1 MADASD
7 QETPPRS
14 DADPFSAFSD
24 NLLGA
29 VLLRVACNGVRFGGQ
44 DSPMSDEDKADTE
57 KKIDKALIEP
67 LPSESAWLVG
77 NPEAPGE
84 ATIAR
89 SSSVKCSSSLIS
101 FRHALVCKRWLR
113 VARFVHPAIV
123 VPLDRFFSA
132 RALASLLRAPATAGF
147 PNLRHLHLAPNALDT
162 VDSALVRAIC
172 AGSGPSLTHLSLQLH
187 DAWLHVTRARQYP
200 PPGVGTRAAEVA
212 EAALA
217 AGAISP
223 ADVAALFWSCTR
235 LVSLAVNF
243 GKGISEVPSAVS
255 CLQQLTKLSMSF
267 REAVIT
273 LPSEF
278 GSLVRLKRL
287 QIISSSLVLPDSFSQ
302 LPALEH
308 IQFSRC
314 EISHLPS
321 GFGQLRNL
329 KILSLQRLAQLV
341 ELPAS
346 ICLLSALT
354 SLTLFQCYKLA
365 KLPKNFH
372 QLANLRTL
380 HLEELIALT
389 ALPVSLGQLPALREL
404 KIIDNGR
411 ITHLPPS
418 LSASHTLERL
428 SLHNC
433 LGISSL
439 PDVIGHVPTLERVD
453 LSFLNT
459 LITLPDSLGRASRLH
474 ELRIVGCSRLVGLPR
489 SVSAMCSLA
498 RLTLD
503 DCAAWAL
510 PEDFGQLSNLVRLKL
525 SCERLTA
532 LPRSFGQ
539 LGKLQELRLHACY
552 GLVQLPEC
560 FANLSSLETLA
571 IYGGTLLTSLPPN
584 FEQLPQLRHL
594 ELFNCAIPR
603 LPKRFGQL
611 PKLEVFKVG
620 STDSFTRNDA
630 EPGQPAWP
638 PPTALTVSAQDES
651 ASMFMLMDDPLL
663 LDQLDETLLGRCL
676 LFSFP
681 MSFTQLTSLQQLAI
695 DGCDA
700 LEGLPFGLGYMAG
713 LQVLRLKNCPQLRSF
728 MSLLPSPPPTSASA
742 QAPPLPM
749 LHSLEISNCPSLT
762 SLPRGLDALPR
773 LERVTLDKCSKLGFA
788 NQLSA
793 YHRPSS
799 TPHAAP
805 IALPPSITTVSLLD
819 VFPVARYLPD
829 SFLTL
834 SRLTH
839 LNLHHLNSLQALFA
853 PRPHGARAATA
864 VGELE
869 PGTEDDQVYGFPVN
883 PQAGQPA
890 SLTLLSSL
898 QHLAIVSTRLP
909 LLPSNL
915 SDLRSLK
922 VLILERCICMPS
934 LPDSLPHLPNLEK
947 LVLSTLPRL
956 ARLPKNLGQL
966 KALKELTVE
975 ACDALTGLPASIGLL
990 SSLVLLSVIEC
1001 DKFSSL
1007 PDSIGSLP
1015 RLASLK
1021 LNCCFRLRRLPES
1034 ISRLPALVILSLED
1048 CEKLQALPDG
1058 LAGVGTLREHAPSF
1072 FTPLASTPLLSLP

>member
-1 MADASD
+1 MASFEQTLAETSDQAMADAFD
-7 QETPPRS
+7 QEAPHQS
-14 DADPFSAFSD
+14 DGDPFCAFSD

-29 VLLRVACNGVRFGGQ
+29 KLQRVACNGVKFGGQ
-44 DSPMSDEDKADTE
+44 DSPMSDEDEADTE
-57 KKIDKALIEP
+57 TKIDKALIEL
-67 LPSESAWLVG
+67 LPSESAWLAG

-84 ATIAR
+84 ATSAR

-113 VARFVHPAIV
+113 VARFVLPAIV

-132 RALASLLRAPATAGF
+132 RALASLLRAPAIAGF

-187 DAWLHVTRARQYP
+187 DTWLHVTRARQYP
-200 PPGVGTRAAEVA
+200 PPGIGTQAA

-217 AGAISP
+217 ARAISS
-223 ADVAALFWSCTR
+223 ADVATLFWSCTQ
-235 LVSLAVNF
+235 LVSLALNF

-287 QIISSSLVLPDSFSQ
+287 QIISSSLVLPDSFCE

-308 IQFSRC
+308 LQFRRC
-314 EISHLPS
+314 DISYSPS

-365 KLPKNFH
+365 KLPENFH

-389 ALPVSLGQLPALREL
+389 ALPVSLA
-404 KIIDNGR
+404 
-411 ITHLPPS
+411 
-418 LSASHTLERL
+418 
-428 SLHNC
+428 
-433 LGISSL
+433 
-439 PDVIGHVPTLERVD
+439 
-453 LSFLNT
+453 
-459 LITLPDSLGRASRLH
+459 SLGRASRLQ
-474 ELRIVGCSRLVGLPR
+474 ELRIVACTLLDALPH

-498 RLTLD
+498 RLTLEG
-503 DCAAWAL
+503 CAARAL
-510 PEDFGQLSNLVRLKL
+510 PEDVGQLSDLVRLKL

-539 LGKLQELRLHACY
+539 LGKLQKLRLHAYY

-560 FANLSSLETLA
+560 LANLSSLETLA
-571 IYGGTLLTSLPPN
+571 IYGGTSLVSLPPN
-584 FEQLPQLRHL
+584 FEQLPQLRRL
-594 ELFNCAIPR
+594 ELFKCAIQR
-603 LPKRFGQL
+603 LPERFGQL
-611 PKLEVFKVG
+611 LKLEFFKVG
-620 STDSFTRNDA
+620 STDSFTRKDS

-638 PPTALTVSAQDES
+638 PPTALTVSAQEES
-651 ASMFMLMDDPLL
+651 ASMFMLMDEPLL
-663 LDQLDETLLGRCL
+663 LDQLDESLLGRCL
-676 LFSFP
+676 LHSFP
-681 MSFTQLTSLQQLAI
+681 MSFTQLTSLQQLVI

-700 LEGLPFGLGYMAG
+700 LEGLPDGLGDMAG
-713 LQVLRLKNCPQLRSF
+713 LQVLQVKNCPQLRCF
-728 MSLLPSPPPTSASA
+728 MSLLPFPPPTSTSA
-742 QAPPLPM
+742 RPAPPLPM
-749 LHSLEISNCPSLT
+749 LHSLVISNCPSLT

-773 LERVTLDKCSKLGFA
+773 LKRVTLDKCSKLGFA
-788 NQLSA
+788 NQLSV

-805 IALPPSITTVSLLD
+805 IALPPSVTTVSLLD

-839 LNLHHLNSLQALFA
+839 LNLHHFNSLQALFA
-853 PRPHGARAATA
+853 PRPHSAQAAT
-864 VGELE
+864 VLGEMDLGSE
-869 PGTEDDQVYGFPVN
+869 AGQVYCFPVD
-883 PQAGQPA
+883 PQPGQPGRLA
-890 SLTLLSSL
+890 LLSSL
-898 QHLAIVSTRLP
+898 QHLAIVNTRLP
-909 LLPSNL
+909 LLPSNH
-915 SDLRSLK
+915 SDLQSLK
-922 VLILERCICMPS
+922 AGAPAQES
-934 LPDSLPHLPNLEK
+934 WAAE
-947 LVLSTLPRL
+947 STE
-956 ARLPKNLGQL
+956 
-966 KALKELTVE
+966 ALKELTVE
-975 ACDALTGLPASIGLL
+975 ACDALTGLPASIGLF

-1001 DKFSSL
+1001 EKFSSV

-1021 LNCCFRLRRLPES
+1021 LNGLFRLRRLPES
-1034 ISRLPALVILSLED
+1034 ISRLPAL
-1048 CEKLQALPDG
+1048 
-1058 LAGVGTLREHAPSF
+1058 
-1072 FTPLASTPLLSLP
+1072 

>member
-1 MADASD
+1 MASFEQTLAETSDQAMADAFD
-7 QETPPRS
+7 QEAPHRS
-14 DADPFSAFSD
+14 DGDPFSAFSD

-29 VLLRVACNGVRFGGQ
+29 VLLRVACNGVKFGGQ
-44 DSPMSDEDKADTE
+44 DSPMSDEDEADTE
-57 KKIDKALIEP
+57 TKIDKALIEP
-67 LPSESAWLVG
+67 LPSESAWLAG

-84 ATIAR
+84 ATSAR

-113 VARFVHPAIV
+113 VARFVLPAIV

-132 RALASLLRAPATAGF
+132 RALASLLRAPAIAGF

-200 PPGVGTRAAEVA
+200 PPGIGTQAAEAA

-223 ADVAALFWSCTR
+223 ADVAALFWSCTQ
-235 LVSLAVNF
+235 LVSLALSF

-287 QIISSSLVLPDSFSQ
+287 QIISSSLVLPDSFCE

-308 IQFSRC
+308 IQFRRC
-314 EISHLPS
+314 DISYLPS

-365 KLPKNFH
+365 KLPENFH

-389 ALPVSLGQLPALREL
+389 ALPVSLGQLPALLEL
-404 KIIDNGR
+404 KILDNGR

-418 LSASHTLERL
+418 LSASRTLERL

-433 LGISSL
+433 QQLSSL
-439 PDVIGHVPTLERVD
+439 PDAIGHIPTLERVD

-459 LITLPDSLGRASRLH
+459 LLSLPASLGRASRLQ
-474 ELRIVGCSRLVGLPR
+474 ELRIVACTLLDALPH

-503 DCAAWAL
+503 GCAARAL
-510 PEDFGQLSNLVRLKL
+510 PEDVGQLSNLVRLKL

-560 FANLSSLETLA
+560 LANLSSLETLA
-571 IYGGTLLTSLPPN
+571 IYGGTSLVSLPPN
-584 FEQLPQLRHL
+584 FEQLPQLRRL

-603 LPKRFGQL
+603 LPERFGQL
-611 PKLEVFKVG
+611 LKLEVFKVG
-620 STDSFTRNDA
+620 STDSFTRKDS

-638 PPTALTVSAQDES
+638 PPTALTVSAQEES
-651 ASMFMLMDDPLL
+651 ASMFMLMDEPLL
-663 LDQLDETLLGRCL
+663 LDQLDESLLGRCL
-676 LFSFP
+676 LHSFP
-681 MSFTQLTSLQQLAI
+681 MSFTQLTSLQQLVI

-700 LEGLPFGLGYMAG
+700 LEGLPDGLGDMAG
-713 LQVLRLKNCPQLRSF
+713 LQVLQVKNCPQLRCF
-728 MSLLPSPPPTSASA
+728 MSLLPFPPPTSTSA
-742 QAPPLPM
+742 RPAPPLPM
-749 LHSLEISNCPSLT
+749 LHSLVISNCPSLT

-805 IALPPSITTVSLLD
+805 IALPPSVTTVSLLD

-839 LNLHHLNSLQALFA
+839 LNLHHFNSLQALFA
-853 PRPHGARAATA
+853 PRPHSAQAAT
-864 VGELE
+864 VLGEMDLGSE
-869 PGTEDDQVYGFPVN
+869 AGQVYCFPVD
-883 PQAGQPA
+883 PQPGQPA
-890 SLTLLSSL
+890 R
-898 QHLAIVSTRLP
+898 LAL
-909 LLPSNL
+909 
-915 SDLRSLK
+915 
-922 VLILERCICMPS
+922 
-934 LPDSLPHLPNLEK
+934 
-947 LVLSTLPRL
+947 LSTLPRL

-1001 DKFSSL
+1001 EKFSSV

-1021 LNCCFRLRRLPES
+1021 LNGLFRLRCLPES

-1048 CEKLQALPDG
+1048 CEELRALPEG
-1058 LAGVGTLREHAPSF
+1058 LAGMETLREVIIGGCGR
-1072 FTPLASTPLLSLP
+1072 LKSLPQSLLDRQHVIDLQGIN

>member
-1 MADASD
+1 
-7 QETPPRS
+7 
-14 DADPFSAFSD
+14 
-24 NLLGA
+24 
-29 VLLRVACNGVRFGGQ
+29 
-44 DSPMSDEDKADTE
+44 
-57 KKIDKALIEP
+57 
-67 LPSESAWLVG
+67 
-77 NPEAPGE
+77 
-84 ATIAR
+84 
-89 SSSVKCSSSLIS
+89 
-101 FRHALVCKRWLR
+101 
-113 VARFVHPAIV
+113 
-123 VPLDRFFSA
+123 
-132 RALASLLRAPATAGF
+132 
-147 PNLRHLHLAPNALDT
+147 
-162 VDSALVRAIC
+162 
-172 AGSGPSLTHLSLQLH
+172 
-187 DAWLHVTRARQYP
+187 
-200 PPGVGTRAAEVA
+200 
-212 EAALA
+212 
-217 AGAISP
+217 
-223 ADVAALFWSCTR
+223 
-235 LVSLAVNF
+235 
-243 GKGISEVPSAVS
+243 
-255 CLQQLTKLSMSF
+255 MSF

-287 QIISSSLVLPDSFSQ
+287 QIISSSLVLPDSFCE

-308 IQFSRC
+308 IQFRRC
-314 EISHLPS
+314 DISYLPS

-354 SLTLFQCYKLA
+354 SLTLFQCFKLA
-365 KLPKNFH
+365 KLPGNFH

-404 KIIDNGR
+404 KILDNGR

-418 LSASHTLERL
+418 LSASRTLERL

-433 LGISSL
+433 QRLSSL
-439 PDVIGHVPTLERVD
+439 PDAIGHIPTLERVD
-453 LSFLNT
+453 LSFLNK
-459 LITLPDSLGRASRLH
+459 LLSLPASLDRASRLQ
-474 ELRIVGCSRLVGLPR
+474 ELRIVACSLLDGLPR

-503 DCAAWAL
+503 GCAARAL

-532 LPRSFGQ
+532 LPGSFGQ

-552 GLVQLPEC
+552 ELVQLPEC

-571 IYGGTLLTSLPPN
+571 IYGGTSLTSLPPN
-584 FEQLPQLRHL
+584 FEQLSQLRRL
-594 ELFNCAIPR
+594 ELLNCAIPR
-603 LPKRFGQL
+603 LPERFGQL

-620 STDSFTRNDA
+620 STDSFMRNDA

-638 PPTALTVSAQDES
+638 PPTALTVTTRDES

-663 LDQLDETLLGRCL
+663 LNQLDESLLGRFL
-676 LFSFP
+676 LHSFP

-695 DGCDA
+695 VGCDA
-700 LEGLPFGLGYMAG
+700 LEGLPDGLGDMAG
-713 LQVLRLKNCPQLRSF
+713 LQVLQVKNCPLLRCF
-728 MSLLPSPPPTSASA
+728 MSLLPFPPPTTTSAH
-742 QAPPLPM
+742 APPLPM

-788 NQLSA
+788 NQLSS

-799 TPHAAP
+799 TPYAAP
-805 IALPPSITTVSLLD
+805 IALPPSVTTVSLLD

-839 LNLHHLNSLQALFA
+839 LNLHHFNSLQALFA
-853 PRPHGARAATA
+853 PRPHSAQAAT
-864 VGELE
+864 VLGEMDLGSE
-869 PGTEDDQVYGFPVN
+869 AGQVYCFPVD
-883 PQAGQPA
+883 PQPGQPA
-890 SLTLLSSL
+890 RLALLSSL
-898 QHLAIVSTRLP
+898 QHLAIVNTRLP

-915 SDLRSLK
+915 SDLQSLK
-922 VLILERCICMPS
+922 VLILEG
-934 LPDSLPHLPNLEK
+934 
-947 LVLSTLPRL
+947 L

-1001 DKFSSL
+1001 EKFSSV

-1021 LNCCFRLRRLPES
+1021 LNCLFRLRRLPES

-1048 CEKLQALPDG
+1048 CEELRALPEG
-1058 LAGVGTLREHAPSF
+1058 LAGMETLREVIIGGCGR
-1072 FTPLASTPLLSLP
+1072 LKSLPQSLLDRQHVIDLQGIN